1 MKKLLTKLRTTA
13 ARWRTRR
20 FEALGFIPSAE
31 LYAMR
36 EAYNA
41 MREAYNDEL
50 RERLMLKRDYEN
62 LYEDYRKA
70 LETPARR
77 YGYAITPYVAR
88 AQVRKLEDSLLME
101 SAPDEYFKKGLRES
115 LMRAIYEQITYS
127 KQETRDAVIWQA
139 RLNVAVVTASPDNV
153 HADPTGDPG
162 TEGPPGAG
170 PLNPLYER

>member
-1 MKKLLTKLRTTA
+1 MKKLLKKLRTTA

-50 RERLMLKRDYEN
+50 CERLMLKRDYEN

-70 LETPARR
+70 METPVRR
-77 YGYAITPYVAR
+77 YGYVITPYVAR
-88 AQVRKLEDSLLME
+88 AQVRKLEDSLLIE

-115 LMRAIYEQITYS
+115 LMRAVEEKVIYRKE
-127 KQETRDAVIWQA
+127 ETSDEIIWYA
-139 RLNVAVVTASPDNV
+139 RLNVAA
-153 HADPTGDPG
+153 
-162 TEGPPGAG
+162 E
-170 PLNPLYER
+170 EE

>member
-1 MKKLLTKLRTTA
+1 MKKLLKKLRTTA

-50 RERLMLKRDYEN
+50 CERLMLKRDYEN

-70 LETPARR
+70 LETPAQRP
-77 YGYAITPYVAR
+77 GYVIMPCVAR

-115 LMRAIYEQITYS
+115 LMRAIDEHITYS

-139 RLNVAVVTASPDNV
+139 RLNVAV
-153 HADPTGDPG
+153 
-162 TEGPPGAG
+162 EAG
-170 PLNPLYER
+170 ET

>member
-1 MKKLLTKLRTTA
+1 MKKLLKKLRTTA

-50 RERLMLKRDYEN
+50 CERLMLKRDYEN

-70 LETPARR
+70 LETPAQRA
-77 YGYAITPYVAR
+77 GYVIMPCVAR

-115 LMRAIYEQITYS
+115 LMRAIDEHITYS

-139 RLNVAVVTASPDNV
+139 RLNVAV
-153 HADPTGDPG
+153 
-162 TEGPPGAG
+162 EAG
-170 PLNPLYER
+170 ET

>member
-1 MKKLLTKLRTTA
+1 MKKLLKKLRTTA
-13 ARWRTRR
+13 ERWRTRC
-20 FEALGFIPSAE
+20 FEALGLVPSAE

-50 RERLMLKRDYEN
+50 CERLILKQNYEN

-70 LETPARR
+70 LETPVRR
-77 YGYAITPYVAR
+77 SGYVIMPYVAR
-88 AQVRKLEDSLLME
+88 AQVRKLEDSLLIE

-115 LMRAIYEQITYS
+115 LMRAIDEQITYS

-139 RLNVAVVTASPDNV
+139 RLNVAVK
-153 HADPTGDPG
+153 
-162 TEGPPGAG
+162 EG
-170 PLNPLYER
+170 

>member
-1 MKKLLTKLRTTA
+1 MDKVLHRLSTTA
-13 ARWRTRR
+13 VRWRDRF
-20 FEALGFIPSAE
+20 FEALGFVPSAE
-31 LYAMR
+31 LY
-36 EAYNA
+36 A

-88 AQVRKLEDSLLME
+88 AQVRKLEDSLLKE

-115 LMRAIYEQITYS
+115 LMRAVEEMIIYKKE
-127 KQETRDAVIWQA
+127 ETAEEIIWYA
-139 RLNVAVVTASPDNV
+139 SLNVAV
-153 HADPTGDPG
+153 
-162 TEGPPGAG
+162 EAG
-170 PLNPLYER
+170 ET